1 MKDNMKLWNQVCT
14 SDPKITKPIPG
25 AMKLTAID
33 AQSQI
38 KNATELF
45 GPFGIGFGIT
55 QEVRHFEDNRMYYSG
70 ILWYVLDG
78 VKGEV
83 AICSDVNMQR
93 DCMKTAQTD
102 ALTKGLSR
110 IGFNSDIFEGTF
122 DGNKYLN
129 KSQPKSKPRKI
140 TQPVEGIN
148 VNVKPKK
155 TKLDLTPTLM
165 VLDETHDPNT
175 KVQFGYSDLKKKTYA
190 QCTKAELLKNKEYF
204 GDATSDK
211 DDKMIK
217 HINTV
222 DVMLAGITGE

>member
-1 MKDNMKLWNQVCT
+1 MKDNMKLWNQVCV

-25 AMKLTAID
+25 KFKLTAID
-33 AQSQI
+33 AQSQV

-45 GPFGIGFGIT
+45 GPFGIGFGIS

-70 ILWYVLDG
+70 VLWYMLDG

-83 AICSDVNMQR
+83 AICSDVVMQR

-129 KSQPKSKPRKI
+129 KPQPKLGQITKAKPNLDTVSTKPVSKAFP
-140 TQPVEGIN
+140 
-148 VNVKPKK
+148 
-155 TKLDLTPTLM
+155 LT
-165 VLDETHDPNT
+165 ETHDPNT

>member
-1 MKDNMKLWNQVCT
+1 MKDNMKLWNQVCV

-25 AMKLTAID
+25 KFKLTAID
-33 AQSQI
+33 AQSQV

-45 GPFGIGFGIT
+45 GPFGIGFGIS

-70 ILWYVLDG
+70 VLWYMLDG

-83 AICSDVNMQR
+83 AICSDVVMQR

-129 KSQPKSKPRKI
+129 KSQPKSQPRKI

-148 VNVKPKK
+148 VNVKPKW
-155 TKLDLTPTLM
+155 P
-165 VLDETHDPNT
+165 VRNSQYLDETHDPNT

-211 DDKMIK
+211 DDNVPEEAPPISL
-217 HINTV
+217 IV
-222 DVMLAGITGE
+222 PLSLI